1 MSTADVLEEMLIL
14 RRWAYRTLASD
25 SDEVE
30 KELDA
35 PMDTARIRAR
45 ARNETASKK
54 LSTLSV
60 ASST

>member
-1 MSTADVLEEMLIL
+1 MSTADVLEEMPIL

-30 KELDA
+30 KELYA
-35 PMDTARIRAR
+35 PMDTARIHPR